1 MSVMVYTGTPGSGKS
16 YEAMLNT
23 IRNLKRNKF
32 VITNFA
38 ITFTEKEK
46 EKGLDKKYI
55 YLPNEKITVEYL
67 INFALE
73 NDMLKNKA
81 EHQCIVIIDEAGG
94 RFNCRKSSDREH
106 KNEMREWVDFF
117 SQHMKLGYDFI
128 LVAQNDRMIDRQ
140 IRGVI
145 ETEYKFRQINR
156 FGMLAL
162 LPFKVFAKVEYWYT
176 VRERVS
182 CRFIRFKKS
191 NIFRYDR
198 FKMFD
203 GFMLSEEL
211 MQKIKII
218 EEKKELPPLTNKNSI
233 DNIFIEGEKE

>member
-1 MSVMVYTGTPGSGKS
+1 MSVIVYTGTPGSGKS

-23 IRNLKRNKF
+23 IRNLKKNKF

-38 ITFTEKEK
+38 ITFTDKEK
-46 EKGLDKKYI
+46 LKGLNKKYV
-55 YLPNEKITVEYL
+55 YATNEEITVEYL

-73 NDMLKNKA
+73 NEMLKNKQ

-94 RFNCRKSSDREH
+94 RFNCRKSNDRDH
-106 KNEMREWVDFF
+106 KDEMREWVDFF
-117 SQHMKLGYDFI
+117 SQHMKLGFDFI

-156 FGMLAL
+156 FGMLAI

-198 FKMFD
+198 FKMFS

-218 EEKKELPPLTNKNSI
+218 EEKKELPPITSKN
-233 DNIFIEGEKE
+233 NINIIFTDDAKE